1 MRYVS
6 AIALISFG
14 VLTATNGAK
23 AADIV
28 FEEPPVVVAPPAASN
43 WYIRGDI
50 GYNFKNKTDGHWD
63 FWNQYAEENRGVD
76 DTLRYD
82 SLKLKAGASYGV
94 GVGYRFNEMLRTDA
108 TLDFFRAGIN
118 GRTRCPS
125 LVKMGMNPPLNLVD
139 DNCKYE
145 DSSTAN
151 IWTAMANAYVDLP
164 KVGVVTP
171 YLGAGLGA
179 AYVKYGN
186 WTDKQVCA
194 NNFPADCAQQF
205 DKNGID
211 TWRFAMALMA
221 GVSYDL
227 TNQLKLDVGY
237 RYLRINGGNAYGY
250 DKYDR
255 AEDTGYGHGV
265 GASGAQGRDNGF
277 NIHTVRAGLRYEFN

>member
-50 GYNFKNKTDGHWD
+50 GYNFKNKTDGNWA
-63 FWNQYAEENRGVD
+63 FWNQFDPPYRGID
-76 DTLRYD
+76 DTLKYD
-82 SLKLKAGASYGV
+82 EFDLKGGASYGV
-94 GVGYRFNEMLRTDA
+94 GVGYRFTDMFRADA
-108 TLDFFRAGIN
+108 TLDFFRAGIK
-118 GRTRCPS
+118 GRTDCPS
-125 LVKMGMNPPLNLVD
+125 YVKAAKGLNLIE
-139 DNCKYE
+139 DNCHYE

-164 KVGVVTP
+164 KVGAVTP

-186 WTDKQVCA
+186 WNTRQVCTEI
-194 NNFPADCAQQF
+194 NCDYQSEKGGL
-205 DKNGID
+205 DS
-211 TWRFAMALMA
+211 WRFAMGLMA

-227 TNQLKLDVGY
+227 TQQLKLDLGY
-237 RYLRINGGNAYGY
+237 RYLRINGGKAYGY
-250 DKYDR
+250 DAADR
-255 AEDTGYGHGV
+255 STNPYGNSVGPGATGTQAH
-265 GASGAQGRDNGF
+265 DNGF